1 MILSAEEYAAW
12 MKRMQLLGELEQQRQ
27 EEERNDP
34 DGLKK
39 FLIFLEEVHNLWLK
53 ENPDSIHDFSAT
65 QMRIER
71 QKLLARFPRR

>member
-12 MKRMQLLGELEQQRQ
+12 IKRMQLLGELEKQRQ

-39 FLIFLEEVHNLWLK
+39 FLIFLEEVHN
-53 ENPDSIHDFSAT
+53 FG
-65 QMRIER
+65 
-71 QKLLARFPRR
+71 